1 MMYFGM
7 LLLIAGA
14 YIAATL
20 PGGIASLRLWVS
32 PEGITVLAGAILILA
47 GLTVAVKRGSA

>member
-1 MMYFGM
+1 MVYFGT
-7 LLLIAGA
+7 LLLMAGA

-20 PGGIASLRLWVS
+20 PGGIASLRLWAT
-32 PEGITVLAGAILILA
+32 PEGNAVLAGAILILA